1 MSLTHCQT
9 IVLIVPRQILSLRPP
24 FLAPVFTSLFAV
36 RYIPHFQS
44 QFFFLLSNL
53 CVLTARLWLSY
64 SLKMNEKERFSLSL
78 SIHSARCDE
87 PSPILLVRKE
97 KIELCHSSH
106 MLLIP
111 TLVGVV
117 EGALRFFFP
126 ILLWTNVTCT
136 RARDFGRPLLSLS
149 VLLKSFGT
157 CFVQRKWW
165 LRNWCSGLFHCTCD
179 EIYMKLVR
187 VINTYL
193 FTITMERLKIKFF
206 WPSKY
211 WRGQLRRTD
220 FSGFLK

>member
-136 RARDFGRPLLSLS
+136 RARDFGRPLLSHFLS
-149 VLLKSFGT
+149 CWNLLVLVLFRENGGWEIDALV
-157 CFVQRKWW
+157 CFTALV
-165 LRNWCSGLFHCTCD
+165 
-179 EIYMKLVR
+179 MKY
-187 VINTYL
+187 I
-193 FTITMERLKIKFF
+193 
-206 WPSKY
+206 WS
-211 WRGQLRRTD
+211 
-220 FSGFLK
+220 

>member
-44 QFFFLLSNL
+44 QFFFSFQTCVCWPRDCDCLILSRWMKRNASAFLFPSIRPVAMSPAQFFLL
-53 CVLTARLWLSY
+53 
-64 SLKMNEKERFSLSL
+64 EKR
-78 SIHSARCDE
+78 
-87 PSPILLVRKE
+87 

-136 RARDFGRPLLSLS
+136 RARDFGRPLLSHFLS
-149 VLLKSFGT
+149 CWNLLVLVLFRENGGWEIDALV
-157 CFVQRKWW
+157 CFTALV
-165 LRNWCSGLFHCTCD
+165 
-179 EIYMKLVR
+179 MKY
-187 VINTYL
+187 I
-193 FTITMERLKIKFF
+193 
-206 WPSKY
+206 WS
-211 WRGQLRRTD
+211 
-220 FSGFLK
+220 